1 MASLANDDDQL
12 EMFGQDEAAPGQG
25 RVRPT
30 PATARLTER
39 DIAELAEIVARR
51 VVAALPSDENA
62 GAAARAGAQDPGTG
76 GLMTAGEI
84 AARLGVKPGWIYRQ
98 SRTGRIPTVKLGRYY
113 RYRLDATEA
122 WLAERE
128 RAA

>member
-1 MASLANDDDQL
+1 MSGLANDDDQL
-12 EMFGQDEAAPGQG
+12 EMFRQDDAAPGQG

-30 PATARLTER
+30 AAAARLTKR

-51 VVAALPSDENA
+51 VVAALPSEENA
-62 GAAARAGAQDPGTG
+62 GAAAREAAPGPGAG

-98 SRTGRIPTVKLGRYY
+98 SRAGRIPTVRLGRYY
-113 RYRLDATEA
+113 RYRLDAIEA